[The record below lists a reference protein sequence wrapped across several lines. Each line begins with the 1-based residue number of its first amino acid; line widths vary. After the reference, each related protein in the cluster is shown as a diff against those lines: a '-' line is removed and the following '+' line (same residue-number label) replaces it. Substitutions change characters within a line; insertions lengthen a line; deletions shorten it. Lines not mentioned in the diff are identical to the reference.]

1 MYIDYYAPNNCVA
14 VSSLRGKSI
23 DFIVYKN
30 NKVLFSEKMQFKTRI
45 RKFFVSG
52 NTIVAVTDFKGVI
65 IGNLKKI
72 L

>member
-1 MYIDYYAPNNCVA
+1 
-14 VSSLRGKSI
+14 
-23 DFIVYKN
+23 
-30 NKVLFSEKMQFKTRI
+30 VLFSEKMQFKTRI

-52 NTIVAVTDFKGVI
+52 NTIVVVTDFKGVI